1 MLFRIDGLCSLS
13 LKKLLLCGL
22 MISAAVWEYRRR
34 GNVLAE
40 VGWYLHAAGQTE
52 GRGDGGEDGDDHVDD
67 QLPGFFLAFL

>member
-1 MLFRIDGLCSLS
+1 MLSVS
-13 LKKLLLCGL
+13 KKLLLCGL

-40 VGWYLHAAGQTE
+40 VGWYLQAAGQAE

-67 QLPGFFLAFL
+67 KLPGLFLAFL